1 LRSHG
6 LKARLLLIAL
16 FAGFGITATLF
27 VLEYVDYRRT
37 RAAVGDQSE
46 RSLLASEMQR
56 LDALASDLAA
66 ATAPAL
72 ENALRAG
79 DTDTV
84 KRIAS
89 ALLENHATVAVRVLG
104 PDGTQLF
111 ETRRSNAWASSLT
124 PEEQRTVRRSL
135 GDLQLLG
142 TLELTAARPGLQSS
156 ANALRSQLQ
165 VVEQH
170 GFARK
175 VWLIAGAGVLIT
187 LVLTAVAWM
196 LAQRLERPIVELI
209 RSAERIGEGDYTR
222 PHRVTSSNE
231 IADLEVALDR
241 MRQKL
246 QQTTITKNYLTT
258 VLDSMNDAVLVTAPN
273 GVIKRINEAAV
284 RLFGYRE
291 EELAGKQFTMLLA
304 ENERAAFS
312 MEAATLDTRETVIA
326 TRSGQTIPVSLSGA
340 PIAAEDPQFQGTIFV
355 VRNITD
361 RKRAERRI
369 RYLARYDALT
379 KVPNRMQFQHML
391 QQAIARARR
400 NDRGI
405 VLLYLDMDR
414 FKEINDTFGHAAGD
428 RTLEVLSERLTHILP
443 KEAVVGRLAGDE
455 FGLFI
460 EGFAEEQNEQ
470 AEAAN
475 LARMV
480 LAEVCKAYYVDQQ
493 EVALSASVGIAF
505 CPKDAENVI
514 DLIRNADAAMYHSKQ
529 NGGNSFAFYSP
540 DMNAAAVERLM
551 LKSKLRRALERDEL
565 VMFYQPKVD
574 LRDGRIIG
582 AEALLRWR
590 LPGHGD
596 ISPSQFIPLAEETNL
611 ILGIGEWVLNRVC
624 ADYRRWTERIQN
636 PGRVS
641 INLSLK
647 QLRQASFIGRCRSV
661 FRRHEVSPTSFELE
675 ITETTLMA
683 DPKRTV
689 KLLDELYAMGL
700 HLSID
705 DFGTGYSSLSA
716 LQQFP
721 IGTLKIDQSFV
732 RDAAVNSDDATI
744 VRTIIDMGKAL
755 EVEVVA
761 EGVENEEQFNFL
773 RARGCHYAQ
782 GRLFGDAMSADE
794 FFSLLLAQQSGRA
807 KVSQL
812 FA

>member
-1 LRSHG
+1 VKSRG
-6 LKARLLLIAL
+6 LKYKLILIAL
-16 FAGFGITATLF
+16 AAGFCISATLLA
-27 VLEYVDYRRT
+27 LEYFEYRKSF
-37 RAAVGDQSE
+37 AARGVQGEQ
-46 RSLLASEMQR
+46 SLLSAETTR

-66 ATAPAL
+66 A
-72 ENALRAG
+72 N
-79 DTDTV
+79 
-84 KRIAS
+84 AS
-89 ALLENHATVAVRVLG
+89 AVEAALSLKDEAQLRQIARSLLANPAVVAVNITRA
-104 PDGTQLF
+104 DGSIALQQ
-111 ETRRSNAWASSLT
+111 TRTESWATTLA
-124 PEEQRTVRRSL
+124 PQEKRTVRREL
-135 GDLQLLG
+135 GAFQTVGAVEIVVGRSGLLAS
-142 TLELTAARPGLQSS
+142 AA
-156 ANALRSQLQ
+156 ALRAEL
-165 VVEQH
+165 EQIERDEFH
-170 GFARK
+170 RWIWIILAT
-175 VWLIAGAGVLIT
+175 GALIT
-187 LVLTAVAWM
+187 TVLAAVSWA
-196 LAQRLERPIVELI
+196 LARRLERPIVELI

-222 PHRVTSSNE
+222 PHKVTSNDE
-231 IADLEVALDR
+231 IAELEIALDR
-241 MRQKL
+241 MRQNL
-246 QQTTITKNYLTT
+246 RQTTITMNYLTT

-273 GVIKRINEAAV
+273 GLIRKVNEAAV
-284 RLFGYRE
+284 RLFGYSE
-291 EELAGKQFTMLLA
+291 DELVGRQFATLIA
-304 ENERAAFS
+304 ENERESFS
-312 MEAATLDTRETVIA
+312 VEALGVETRESVIA
-326 TRSGQTIPVSLSGA
+326 TRAGQTIPVSLSVA
-340 PIAAEDPQFQGTIFV
+340 PLAAEDPQFQGTIFV

-391 QQAIARARR
+391 QQAIARARKTDR
-400 NDRGI
+400 NI

-428 RTLEVLSERLTHILP
+428 RTLEVLSERLTRSLP
-443 KEAVVGRLAGDE
+443 REAIVGRLAGDE

-460 EGFAEEQNEQ
+460 EGFESEDER

-480 LAEVCKAYYVDQQ
+480 LGEVCKAYYIDQQ
-493 EVALSASVGIAF
+493 EVFLTASVGIAF

-529 NGGNSFAFYSP
+529 NGGNNFAFYSP
-540 DMNAAAVERLM
+540 EMNAAAVERLM

-565 VMFYQPKVD
+565 MMFYQPKVD

-596 ISPSQFIPLAEETNL
+596 IPPSQFIPLAEETTL
-611 ILGIGEWVLNRVC
+611 ILGIGEWVMNRVC
-624 ADYRRWTERIQN
+624 ADYREWTKKVKN

-647 QLRQASFIGRCRSV
+647 QLRQASFITRCKSV
-661 FRRHEVSPTSFELE
+661 FRRHNVSPTCFELE
-675 ITETTLMA
+675 ITETTLMV
-683 DPKRTV
+683 DPKRTI

-732 RDAAVNSDDATI
+732 RDAAINSDDATI

-761 EGVENEEQFNFL
+761 EGVETEEQFAFL
-773 RARGCHYAQ
+773 RSRGCHYAQ

-794 FFSLLLAQQSGRA
+794 FLSLMLAQESGRA
-807 KVSQL
+807 KVSEL